1 MNKENNFIVTIFNSG
16 TKKQKVYY
24 FRGES
29 VNVSSA
35 VNLMASKDFKE
46 FREDELKFSDCF
58 KEQEALGA
66 YHARLRF
73 RHFYIDYLAV
83 LDGDVKIIEC

>member
-1 MNKENNFIVTIFNSG
+1 MEKSNSFIVTIFNSG
-16 TKKQKVYY
+16 TKKQEVYY

-35 VNLMASKDFKE
+35 ISLMANKDFKE
-46 FREDELKFSDCF
+46 FREDELRFSECF
-58 KEQEALGA
+58 KEQEAFGA

-73 RHFYIDYLAV
+73 KHFYIDYLAV